1 MSSFRLVSSDS
12 HIMEPPD
19 LWENRIDSAY
29 KDRAP
34 HIVREDGYDQWYADG
49 NIKFGVVG
57 SNTQAGRRFDAPETI
72 QTQGTYEDVLL
83 GGMDPHAHV
92 KDLDIDT
99 VHAGVIYP
107 SMGLTIWRIPSSD
120 LLSACFRAY
129 NDWLADFCAPY
140 PNRLKGIAMLNVDS
154 VEDGVGELKRAK
166 EMGLAGGMIPQRPV
180 FGRYDSPMYEPL
192 WEASTD
198 LDMPLAIHIGCSRWT
213 PSEGAGAVGQSRGAG
228 AGLVEFTN
236 QEYDMKDNIASI
248 IYSGVFERH
257 PNLKIGLVEYE
268 VSWAPYLL
276 YRMDRHYEERPAM
289 FEDTRFKGDMIPS
302 DFFKRNVYLSFQE
315 DPVGIQLR
323 EYVGVETLMWGSDY
337 PHAESTFPK
346 SREIVDRILEGVPE
360 EEKVLIAGENC
371 AKMFNVT

>member
-1 MSSFRLVSSDS
+1 MERLKLISADS
-12 HIMEPPD
+12 HVIEPGD
-19 LWENRIDSAY
+19 LWTNYMAQEF

-34 HIVREDGYDQWYADG
+34 RVEREDDNDVFKCEG
-49 NIKFGVVG
+49 ITLLPVG
-57 SNTQAGRRFDAPETI
+57 ALSAAGRPSDKVRA
-72 QTQGTYEDVLL
+72 QGSYNNDVPP
-83 GGMDPHAHV
+83 GSWDPHERV
-92 KDLDIDT
+92 KEMVVD
-99 VHAGVIYP
+99 GVEAEVLYP
-107 SMGLTIWRIPSSD
+107 SIALRMFGLSD
-120 LLSACFRAY
+120 RPFQLACFQAY
-129 NDWLADFCAPY
+129 NSWLADYCQAY

-166 EMGLAGGMIPQRPV
+166 KLGLAGGMIPQRPV

-257 PNLKIGLVEYE
+257 PTLKIGLVEYE

-289 FEDTRFKGDMIPS
+289 FDETRFKGDMIPS

-360 EEKVLIAGENC
+360 EEKILIAGENC
-371 AKMFNVT
+371 AKMFNVS